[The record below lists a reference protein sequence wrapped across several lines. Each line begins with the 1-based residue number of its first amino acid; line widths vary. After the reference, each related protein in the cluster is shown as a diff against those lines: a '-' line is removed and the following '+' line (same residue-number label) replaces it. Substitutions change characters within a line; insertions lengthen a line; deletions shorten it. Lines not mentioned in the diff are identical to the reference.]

1 MFPTVTGKP
10 PPSSPP
16 CAMTASR
23 RLRSSTVPSTARPS
37 WPGCSSAWCRC
48 CGRATLSCWTISP
61 PTKSPVCLTP
71 LKRPAPSC
79 AICRLTVPASI
90 PSNSSSPN
98 SRRCCVKPPPAPSM
112 PCGTPSATCWPP
124 FLPPSAQTTSLMPD
138 TAYLLGKCY
147 SLKLDCSGDM
157 RLLAPHLIRRPRLR
171 QVQPGGHRPGQRAL
185 GVMTIDRDLAV
196 GHFARRPAILAG
208 HADRVPPLLLKAGV
222 IKDEH
227 PIAFAGQGL
236 QAGDA
241 LAVEGVFIPDHV
253 GQQMIELLL
262 VGFGHDL
269 SQGLAVLVGML
280 TEQAGEILPQGL
292 RTRPLGKMHAQRGQK
307 LGQFWQRCSR
317 CLRQSRWFLDTGA
330 HSHRLSQIYGL

>member
-138 TAYLLGKCY
+138 TAYLLGKRSSQSSGVLLFGSWNPTDTACPDWIEVEWDDPAPQY
-147 SLKLDCSGDM
+147 IGVCGGIFLDKL
-157 RLLAPHLIRRPRLR
+157 
-171 QVQPGGHRPGQRAL
+171 
-185 GVMTIDRDLAV
+185 
-196 GHFARRPAILAG
+196 
-208 HADRVPPLLLKAGV
+208 
-222 IKDEH
+222 
-227 PIAFAGQGL
+227 
-236 QAGDA
+236 
-241 LAVEGVFIPDHV
+241 
-253 GQQMIELLL
+253 
-262 VGFGHDL
+262 
-269 SQGLAVLVGML
+269 
-280 TEQAGEILPQGL
+280 
-292 RTRPLGKMHAQRGQK
+292 TRPVDRPVE
-307 LGQFWQRCSR
+307 QF
-317 CLRQSRWFLDTGA
+317 G
-330 HSHRLSQIYGL
+330 